1 MTRKSTPRYSA
12 EAIVTGG
19 PAGQRDATVAEALAT
34 SPGYTTQPRWQRAAT
49 LQELERD
56 GRKTVHVEGHVLVL
70 WRSDGQIY
78 ALDNRCPHMGFPL
91 DRGTCRDDIL
101 TCHWHSARFDIK
113 TGGTFD
119 QFADD
124 AQVFPV
130 EVRGDEIWVDTAP
143 RRDLRSYY
151 RTRLRD
157 GLEQDVQ
164 LVLAKSA
171 IALL

>member
-56 GRKTVHVEGHVLVL
+56 GRKTV
-70 WRSDGQIY
+70 
-78 ALDNRCPHMGFPL
+78 
-91 DRGTCRDDIL
+91 
-101 TCHWHSARFDIK
+101 
-113 TGGTFD
+113 
-119 QFADD
+119 
-124 AQVFPV
+124 
-130 EVRGDEIWVDTAP
+130 RGDEIWVDTAP

-171 IALL
+171 IALLDGEASEALRDTLRIALEFGVRNRRMGWGQGLTMLTCFANM